1 MQEYTTDQIRNI
13 AMVSH
18 SGAGK
23 TMLGEAFLFFTK
35 AITRMGNVGEGST
48 IADFEEEE
56 RRRGLSLSTSLLP
69 IEYNK
74 NKINLLDTP
83 GAPDFVGET
92 ISALR
97 VSDAALVVVDSVAGV
112 QVGTELAWNYC
123 EKFKLPR
130 FVLVNRMHRDAANFQ
145 HAKDSVAQLTDKRL
159 IPVQIPWGE
168 GGEFKGLIDLLV
180 MKAFP
185 VGGGAAVEIPA
196 ELAEAAKT
204 ARQQLVEAAAEG
216 SDKLLEKYLESGELS
231 SEEIMQGLRGV
242 VRNGIFVPVF
252 AADASDQV
260 GITQLLEAFIT
271 LMPSPPEAN
280 PVKAKGKS
288 GDEEELKA
296 ADSGPLA
303 VYVWKTTADPYV
315 GKITYG
321 RVYSGKLSADSRAW
335 NQNKEQ
341 EERLGTLAI
350 MRGKEQIPVKSVHA
364 GDIFAVPKL
373 SVTATGDT
381 LCDKTHPLALA
392 APEYPNALYRV
403 AVSPKTQADSA
414 KMGTTLS
421 RLVEED
427 MTLSWHNEAATK
439 QTILQG
445 MGDQHIDVAI
455 RKAHDKFQ
463 VSLETHVPEVPYFET
478 ITHKGEALYRHKK
491 QSGGAGQFAEVSMRV
506 EPLPNGEFEF
516 VNQVVGGAISQNFM
530 PAIEKGVRT
539 VLHDG
544 AIAGFPVQ
552 KVRAVVF
559 DGKEHPVDS
568 KPVAFEVAGR
578 QAFKQAFKEAGP
590 VLLEP
595 IMNVRISVPE
605 NHMGDVMGDLN
616 TRRARV
622 HGMEQELG
630 RSIINAHAPLAEIL
644 RYATDLRSL
653 TGGRG
658 TFTMEPGHYE
668 QVPAH
673 IAEGIIA
680 ARQKHVK
687 VEEE

>member
-35 AITRMGNVGEGST
+35 AITRMGNVGEKNT
-48 IADFEEEE
+48 VADFEDEEK
-56 RRRGLSLSTSLLP
+56 RRGLSLSTSLLP

-74 NKINLLDTP
+74 HKLNLLDTP

-92 ISALR
+92 ISALS
-97 VSDAALVVVDSVAGV
+97 VCDAALVVVDSVAGV

-123 EKFKLPR
+123 EKFSLPR

-168 GGEFKGLIDLLV
+168 GGDFKGLIDLLV
-180 MKAFP
+180 MKAYP
-185 VGGGAAVEIPA
+185 VGGRAAVDIPSD
-196 ELAEAAKT
+196 LAAAAKS
-204 ARQQLVEAAAEG
+204 ARMQLVEAAAEG

-231 SEEIMQGLRGV
+231 SEEIMQGLQGV
-242 VRNGIFVPVF
+242 VRRGIFVPVF

-260 GITQLLEAFIT
+260 GITQLLEAFVA
-271 LMPSPPEAN
+271 LMPSPAEAK
-280 PVKAKGKS
+280 PVKTKGKS
-288 GDEEELKA
+288 GEEELKA
-296 ADSGPLA
+296 SDSGPLA

-321 RVYSGKLSADSRAW
+321 RVVSGKLSADSRAW

-341 EERLGTLAI
+341 EERLGTIAI
-350 MRGKEQIPVKSVHA
+350 MRGKEQIPVKIVHA

-373 SVTATGDT
+373 SVTSTGDT
-381 LCDKTHPLALA
+381 LCDKAHPLTLP
-392 APEYPNALYRV
+392 APEFPSALYRV

-421 RLVEED
+421 RLAEED

-478 ITHKGEALYRHKK
+478 ITRKGEALYRHKK

-506 EPLPNGEFEF
+506 EPLPNAEFEF
-516 VNQVVGGAISQNFM
+516 VNKVVGGAISQNFM
-530 PAIEKGVRT
+530 PAIEKGVRA

-544 AIAGFPVQ
+544 AIADFPVQ
-552 KVRAVVF
+552 NVRAIVF

-622 HGMEQELG
+622 QGMEQELG
-630 RSIINAHAPLAEIL
+630 RSIINAQAPLAEIL

-658 TFTMEPGHYE
+658 TYTMEPGHYE
-668 QVPAH
+668 QVPPH

>member
-18 SGAGK
+18 SGSGK

-35 AITRMGNVGEGST
+35 AITRMGNVGEGNTVS
-48 IADFEEEE
+48 DFEAEEQ
-56 RRRGLSLSTSLLP
+56 RRGLSLSASVLP

-74 NKINLLDTP
+74 HKINLLDSP

-92 ISALR
+92 ISALS

-112 QVGTELAWNYC
+112 QVGTELAWTYC
-123 EKFKLPR
+123 DKFKLPR
-130 FVLVNRMHRDAANFQ
+130 FVLVNRMHRESANFQ

-168 GGEFKGLIDLLV
+168 GPNFKGLIDLLV
-180 MKAFP
+180 MKAYP
-185 VGGGAAVEIPA
+185 VGGGAAVDIPA
-196 ELAEAAKT
+196 EFAEAAKT
-204 ARQQLVEAAAEG
+204 ARMQLVEAAAEG
-216 SDKLLEKYLESGELS
+216 SDKLLEKYLESGELN
-231 SEEIMQGLRGV
+231 SEEIMQGLQGV
-242 VRNGIFVPVF
+242 VRRGIFVPVF

-271 LMPSPPEAN
+271 LMPSPTLAN
-280 PVKAKGKS
+280 PIKAKGKG
-288 GDEEELKA
+288 GDEELTA
-296 ADSGPLA
+296 SDSGPLA

-321 RVYSGKLSADSRAW
+321 RVYSGKLTADSRAW

-341 EERLGTLAI
+341 EERLGTIAI
-350 MRGKEQIPVKSVHA
+350 MRGKEQIPVKTVHA

-373 SVTATGDT
+373 SVTATCDT
-381 LCDKTHPLALA
+381 LCDKAHPLTLPS
-392 APEYPNALYRV
+392 PEYPSALYRV
-403 AVSPKTQADSA
+403 AVTPKTQGDAS

-421 RLVEED
+421 RLAEED
-427 MTLSWHNEAATK
+427 MTLSWHNEASTK

-445 MGDQHIDVAI
+445 MGDQHVDVAI

-463 VSLETHVPEVPYFET
+463 VGLETHEPDVPYLET
-478 ITHKGEALYRHKK
+478 IMHKGESMYRHKK
-491 QSGGAGQFAEVSMRV
+491 QSGGAGQFAEVWMRV
-506 EPLPNGEFEF
+506 EPLPNEEFEF
-516 VNQVVGGAISQNFM
+516 VNKVVGGAISHNFM
-530 PAIEKGVRT
+530 PAIEKGVHT
-539 VLHDG
+539 IMNEG
-544 AIAGFPVQ
+544 AVAGYPVRN
-552 KVRAVVF
+552 VRAIVF

-578 QAFKQAFKEAGP
+578 MAFKQAIHEAGP

-595 IMNVRISVPE
+595 IMNVRITVPE

-622 HGMEQELG
+622 QGMEQELG
-630 RSIINAHAPLAEIL
+630 RSIINVQVPLAQIL
-644 RYATDLRSL
+644 RYATELRSL

-658 TFTMEPGHYE
+658 TFTMEQSHYE
-668 QVPAH
+668 QVPPH

-687 VEEE
+687 VDEE

>member
-18 SGAGK
+18 SGSGK

-35 AITRMGNVGEGST
+35 AITRMGNVGEGNTVS
-48 IADFEEEE
+48 DFEAEEQ
-56 RRRGLSLSTSLLP
+56 RRGLSLSASVLP

-74 NKINLLDTP
+74 HKINLLDSP

-92 ISALR
+92 ISALS

-112 QVGTELAWNYC
+112 QVGTELAWTYC
-123 EKFKLPR
+123 DKFKLPR
-130 FVLVNRMHRDAANFQ
+130 FVLVNRMHRESANFQ

-168 GGEFKGLIDLLV
+168 GPNFKGLIDLLV
-180 MKAFP
+180 MKAYP
-185 VGGGAAVEIPA
+185 VGGGAAIDIPA
-196 ELAEAAKT
+196 EFADAAKT
-204 ARQQLVEAAAEG
+204 ARMQLVEAAAEG
-216 SDKLLEKYLESGELS
+216 SDKLLEKYLESGELNP
-231 SEEIMQGLRGV
+231 EEIMQGLQGV
-242 VRNGIFVPVF
+242 VRRGIFVPVF

-271 LMPSPPEAN
+271 LMPSPALAN
-280 PVKAKGKS
+280 PIKAKGKS
-288 GDEEELKA
+288 GDEELTA
-296 ADSGPLA
+296 SDSGPLA

-321 RVYSGKLSADSRAW
+321 RVYSGKLTADSRVW

-341 EERLGTLAI
+341 EERLGTIAI
-350 MRGKEQIPVKSVHA
+350 IRGKEQIPVKTVHA
-364 GDIFAVPKL
+364 GDIFVVPKL
-373 SVTATGDT
+373 SVTSTCDT
-381 LCDKTHPLALA
+381 LCEKAHPLTLPT
-392 APEYPNALYRV
+392 PEYPRAVYRM
-403 AVSPKTQADSA
+403 AVTPKTQADAS

-421 RLVEED
+421 RLAEED
-427 MTLSWHNEAATK
+427 MTLSWHNEASTK

-445 MGDQHIDVAI
+445 MGDQHVDVAI

-463 VSLETHVPEVPYFET
+463 VGLETHEPDVPYLET
-478 ITHKGEALYRHKK
+478 IMHKGESMYRHKK

-506 EPLPNGEFEF
+506 EPLPNEEFEF
-516 VNQVVGGAISQNFM
+516 VNKVVGGAISHNFM
-530 PAIEKGVRT
+530 PAIEKGVHT
-539 VLHDG
+539 IMNEG
-544 AIAGFPVQ
+544 AIAGYPVRN
-552 KVRAVVF
+552 VRAIVF

-578 QAFKQAFKEAGP
+578 QAFKQAIQEAGP

-595 IMNVRISVPE
+595 IMNVRITVPE

-622 HGMEQELG
+622 QGMEQELG
-630 RSIINAHAPLAEIL
+630 RSVVSAQVPLAEIL
-644 RYATDLRSL
+644 RYATELRSL

-658 TFTMEPGHYE
+658 TFTMEQSHYE
-668 QVPAH
+668 QVPPH
-673 IAEGIIA
+673 IAEGVIA

-687 VEEE
+687 LEEE